1 MKQFFRKKQMVP
13 GVYSIAGEAV
23 MRYLIIGEHHA
34 LLFDTGYGFGDLS
47 GFVKGLTDLP
57 LYVVNSHGHI
67 DHAGA
72 NFQFKAPCYM
82 HPADMEVYQHH
93 QTQSFRK
100 AGWQTLDKI
109 QRIFFFW
116 RLLIPKGYT
125 QAQYLANPVS
135 DNFLPVHEG
144 DVFDLGGVTLL
155 VVEIPG
161 HTPGSIG
168 LLCPEKKLFFSGDG
182 MNGGVWMFLP
192 ESTKLS
198 VYCASIQKV
207 QKLDFDYLMAV
218 AAKAVVE
225 SCFGRQPA
233 HAYFTGSSTGGQQAL
248 SAAQRYP
255 EDYDG
260 ILAIAPAFDRVN
272 LHLAFLHDWL
282 AVNKGKA
289 GLFSQEDADTLTR
302 MFLTECGEQGGR
314 QGDDPFFYHPHAI
327 KVTEQLLEKAGLT
340 PAQSQGLMALF
351 QQVTDPVTGHPL
363 YEATMVPG
371 SEACDMGLA
380 YRCAQSFE
388 QDMFYLFRWVL
399 GADFDFRTFD
409 FHTDAQTVHAALDE
423 HLNATA
429 TDLSAFRAR
438 GGKLLLLHGTADPI
452 IPYTS
457 SVRYYEQVCQT
468 MGDVSGFFRLFL
480 IPGMAH
486 TSGGPGLQDVG
497 VGLPAT
503 PKDSKHLALLALKDW
518 VETGCAPST
527 LYPVAF
533 RDNNFAN
540 GFLPDGVEY
549 EHAVA
554 CYDGAE

>member
-1 MKQFFRKKQMVP
+1 MHGDWKQLIRNA
-13 GVYSIAGEAV
+13 SIPTGE
-23 MRYLIIGEHHA
+23 ITNIE
-34 LLFDTGYGFGDLS
+34 
-47 GFVKGLTDLP
+47 
-57 LYVVNSHGHI
+57 
-67 DHAGA
+67 
-72 NFQFKAPCYM
+72 
-82 HPADMEVYQHH
+82 
-93 QTQSFRK
+93 
-100 AGWQTLDKI
+100 
-109 QRIFFFW
+109 
-116 RLLIPKGYT
+116 LIP
-125 QAQYLANPVS
+125 
-135 DNFLPVHEG
+135 EG
-144 DVFDLGGVTLL
+144 KPT
-155 VVEIPG
+155 EIPG
-161 HTPGSIG
+161 LPFGDAPAHIQVELTCRPEPGSNIRVLVWLPAENWNG
-168 LLCPEKKLFFSGDG
+168 DLLCVG
-182 MNGGVWMFLP
+182 NGGAAGMLLPFMMVSPLRLGFAVANTDLGTSAGPDCGIGNPTVW
-192 ESTKLS
+192 K
-198 VYCASIQKV
+198 
-207 QKLDFDYLMAV
+207 DFGHRATHLMAV

-282 AVNKGKA
+282 AVNKGQA
-289 GLFSQEDADTLTR
+289 GLFSQEDAETLTR

-340 PAQSQGLMALF
+340 PAQRQGMMELY
-351 QQVTDPVTGHPL
+351 QRVTDPVTGHPL

-380 YRCAQSFE
+380 YRCAQSFG

-409 FHTDAQTVHAALDE
+409 FHTDAKTVHAALDE

-429 TDLSAFRAR
+429 ADLSAFRAR

-518 VETGCAPST
+518 VETGCTPST

-549 EHAVA
+549 ERAVEH
-554 CYDGAE
+554 YKYTNNEV

>member
-72 NFQFKAPCYM
+72 NFQFKQPCYM

-182 MNGGVWMFLP
+182 MNGSVWMFLP

-198 VYCASIQKV
+198 VYCASIHKV
-207 QKLDFDYLMAV
+207 QKLDFDYILGGHNAEMLP
-218 AAKAVVE
+218 KAVL
-225 SCFGRQPA
+225 GD
-233 HAYFTGSSTGGQQAL
+233 YL
-248 SAAQRYP
+248 DAAQNLDF
-255 EDYDG
+255 EHG
-260 ILAIAPAFDRVN
+260 RVMKPT
-272 LHLAFLHDWL
+272 AYTPDIQYRMCRS
-282 AVNKGKA
+282 AVNPKNKA
-289 GLFSQEDADTLTR
+289 
-302 MFLTECGEQGGR
+302 
-314 QGDDPFFYHPHAI
+314 
-327 KVTEQLLEKAGLT
+327 
-340 PAQSQGLMALF
+340 
-351 QQVTDPVTGHPL
+351 
-363 YEATMVPG
+363 
-371 SEACDMGLA
+371 
-380 YRCAQSFE
+380 
-388 QDMFYLFRWVL
+388 
-399 GADFDFRTFD
+399 
-409 FHTDAQTVHAALDE
+409 TVHI
-423 HLNATA
+423 
-429 TDLSAFRAR
+429 SAD
-438 GGKLLLLHGTADPI
+438 KL
-452 IPYTS
+452 
-457 SVRYYEQVCQT
+457 
-468 MGDVSGFFRLFL
+468 
-480 IPGMAH
+480 
-486 TSGGPGLQDVG
+486 
-497 VGLPAT
+497 
-503 PKDSKHLALLALKDW
+503 
-518 VETGCAPST
+518 
-527 LYPVAF
+527 
-533 RDNNFAN
+533 
-540 GFLPDGVEY
+540 
-549 EHAVA
+549 
-554 CYDGAE
+554 

>member
-1 MKQFFRKKQMVP
+1 MKFTSMQKEIMELKLP
-13 GVYSIAGEAV
+13 G
-23 MRYLIIGEHHA
+23 IIINSVEQHPEGPVKA
-34 LLFDTGYGFGDLS
+34 LPGLPFGDAPAHIQVELTCHPEPGS
-47 GFVKGLTDLP
+47 NIRVLVWLPAENWNGDLLCVGNGGAAGMLLPFMMVSPLRLGFAVANTDLGTSAGP
-57 LYVVNSHGHI
+57 DCGIGNPAVWKDFGHRAT
-67 DHAGA
+67 H
-72 NFQFKAPCYM
+72 
-82 HPADMEVYQHH
+82 
-93 QTQSFRK
+93 
-100 AGWQTLDKI
+100 
-109 QRIFFFW
+109 
-116 RLLIPKGYT
+116 
-125 QAQYLANPVS
+125 
-135 DNFLPVHEG
+135 
-144 DVFDLGGVTLL
+144 
-155 VVEIPG
+155 
-161 HTPGSIG
+161 
-168 LLCPEKKLFFSGDG
+168 
-182 MNGGVWMFLP
+182 
-192 ESTKLS
+192 
-198 VYCASIQKV
+198 
-207 QKLDFDYLMAV
+207 LMAV
-218 AAKAVVE
+218 SAKAVVE

-233 HAYFTGSSTGGQQAL
+233 HSYFTGSSTGGQQAL

-282 AVNKGKA
+282 AVNKGQA
-289 GLFSQEDADTLTR
+289 GLFSQEDAETLTR
-302 MFLTECGEQGGR
+302 MFLTECSEQGGR

-340 PAQSQGLMALF
+340 PAQSQGLMELY
-351 QQVTDPVTGHPL
+351 QRVTDPVTGQPL

-380 YRCAQSFE
+380 YRCAQSFG

-399 GADFDFRTFD
+399 GADFDFRAFD
-409 FHTDAQTVHAALDE
+409 FHTDGHTVHAALDE

-429 TDLSAFRAR
+429 ADLSAFRAR

-457 SVRYYEQVCQT
+457 SVRYYEQVCQI

-549 EHAVA
+549 ERAVEH
-554 CYDGAE
+554 YEYTNNEV